1 MFGYRHVMLCA
12 AALMLPAFS
21 GGAGPH
27 SAGPLAVQADVAQNG
42 QRDFDFE
49 IGTWKTQLKR
59 RLKPLTGST
68 SWVEYEGTTL
78 VKPLLGGRA
87 NTAEL
92 LVGGSAGRIEG
103 VSLRLYNPQT
113 KQWSLNYAAAADGA
127 MTPPVIGGFS
137 GGRGIFFAD
146 DTLGDRPIR
155 VRFVISDITAN
166 SARFEQAFSADG
178 GKTWEINWIATD
190 TRVEE
195 KT

>member
-1 MFGYRHVMLCA
+1 MIGYRYLVACA
-12 AALMLPAFS
+12 AAMMLPAFAVTASSAEAEPPS
-21 GGAGPH
+21 GQ
-27 SAGPLAVQADVAQNG
+27 SKVAEDG

-49 IGTWKTQLKR
+49 LGTWKTHLKR
-59 RLKPLTGST
+59 LVKPLTGST
-68 SWVEYEGTTL
+68 LWVEYDGTTV
-78 VKPLLGGRA
+78 VKPLLDGRA

-92 LVGGSAGRIEG
+92 MIEGPAGRIEG
-103 VSLRLYNPQT
+103 VSVRLYNPQT
-113 KQWSLNYAAAADGA
+113 KQWSLNYASAADGT

-137 GGRGIFFAD
+137 GGRGVFYAD

-190 TRVEE
+190 TRMQE
-195 KT
+195 K